1 MSDEQTDS
9 KKVGGL
15 NTTYVLNGKAGE
27 VKHLIYHRHSPKD
40 GEVVVYVD
48 NDLELDWECD
58 DKAGELIDD
67 MPLKGAVRKI
77 LNGVAALEP
86 VAHSWPKD
94 LKLTSKRLM
103 GEAIASV
110 LRDDVEG
117 AEGALENA
125 KKFVR
130 AKSKQV
136 SRYWTLQGCM
146 VAGLLAAVVGTFEIL
161 NRVWIAG
168 LVGRIPFL
176 LSLCFWA
183 GCVGALLF
191 VVLRFGTQP
200 KVDSTAERHL
210 HYLEAIARIVGGGI
224 AGVLVGGMVRLG
236 LILPV
241 FGQAGMETL
250 AMCAAAMIAGA
261 SERLAA
267 GIVTKVENNETTK
280 QENENADN

>member
-1 MSDEQTDS
+1 MNSLQNEPKEVEMLST
-9 KKVGGL
+9 
-15 NTTYVLNGKAGE
+15 NYVLNGKAGE
-27 VKHLIYHRHSPKD
+27 IKYLIFHRRSAKD

-58 DKAGELIDD
+58 DKAGELIDT
-67 MPLKGAVRKI
+67 MPLKGAVRNI

-86 VAHSWPKD
+86 ISHSWPKD
-94 LKLTSKRLM
+94 LKLTSKRLL

-130 AKSKQV
+130 AKSNQV
-136 SRYWTLQGCM
+136 SRYWTLQGCIL
-146 VAGLLAAVVGTFEIL
+146 AGILAAIFGGIEIL
-161 NRVWIAG
+161 NRIWVVS
-168 LVGRIPFL
+168 LVGRIPYL

-183 GCVGALLF
+183 GCIGALLF

-200 KVDSTAERHL
+200 KVDSTAEKHL
-210 HYLEAIARIVGGGI
+210 HYIEAIARILGGGI
-224 AGVLVGGMVRLG
+224 AGVLVGAMVKLG

-267 GIVTKVENNETTK
+267 GIVTKVENSETGK
-280 QENENADN
+280 QESDNADN

>member
-1 MSDEQTDS
+1 MSNEQNNAQ
-9 KKVGGL
+9 KVGGL
-15 NTTYVLNGKAGE
+15 NTNYVLSGKAGE
-27 VKHLIYHRHSPKD
+27 VKHLIYHHHSPKD

-48 NDLELDWECD
+48 YDLELDWECD
-58 DKAGELIDD
+58 DKAGELINA
-67 MPLKGAVRKI
+67 MPLKVAVRKI

-86 VAHSWPKD
+86 LVHSWPKD

-117 AEGALENA
+117 AEVALENA

-130 AKSKQV
+130 EKSKQV
-136 SRYWTLQGCM
+136 SRYWTLQGCL
-146 VAGLLAAVVGTFEIL
+146 VAGFLAAVAGGIEIL
-161 NRVWIAG
+161 NRIWIAG

-183 GCVGALLF
+183 GCLGALLF

-200 KVDSTAERHL
+200 KVDSTAEKHL

-224 AGVLVGGMVRLG
+224 AGVLVGGMVKLG

-241 FGQAGMETL
+241 FEQAGMETL

-280 QENENADN
+280 EENENADN